1 MTVTIPSGMTASGL
15 TPLLAAY
22 GAGSPLLWWS
32 VTVAGVLL
40 LVAAVFLLRE
50 PATAVEGSGA
60 SEHEQVGADEG
71 EEPPR
76 GEPEQDDQRSGPA
89 G

>member
-1 MTVTIPSGMTASGL
+1 VTVTIPSGMTASGL

-60 SEHEQVGADEG
+60 SEHHGADES
-71 EEPPR
+71 EPQPR
-76 GEPEQDDQRSGPA
+76 GEPAEDHQRSGPPA

>member
-1 MTVTIPSGMTASGL
+1 MSSGMTSSGL
-15 TPLLAAY
+15 TPLVAAY

-40 LVAAVFLLRE
+40 LVVAVFLLHE
-50 PATAVEGSGA
+50 PATAAEGSGA
-60 SEHEQVGADEG
+60 SEHEQVGADESEG
-71 EEPPR
+71 PPR
-76 GEPEQDDQRSGPA
+76 GEPEEADQRSGPPA